1 MRRVSPNVYTQK
13 YYLSDCTGYE
23 EFSRS
28 YGKELEV
35 RFRELIKYFK
45 IEPGQKVLDVG
56 CGRGEMIFYAAKHG
70 AEGVGVD
77 YSKDSIGLAKLAQ
90 KKQSKL
96 VQSKTKFLYMDAKKL
111 KFKDNSFDLIIMTD
125 VVEHLYPEEL
135 ELAFKEI
142 KRVLKPKGKLII
154 HTAPNKLFNDFF
166 YRFYSYPIGS
176 LITKFWNTINSS
188 KYPNIASLSQIRTD
202 SHLIMH
208 INEPTYFSLSSLFKK
223 FKFEGSLESSNVT
236 VRKPIFS
243 SKDTIF
249 NFLVFFDPIS
259 RKYPFNIFCGS
270 DFIGILTNKK

>member
-1 MRRVSPNVYTQK
+1 MRRVSPSVYTKK
-13 YYLSDCTGYE
+13 YYLTDCTGYQ
-23 EFSRS
+23 EFHKS

-35 RFRELIKYFK
+35 RFKELIKHFK
-45 IEPGQKVLDVG
+45 IKPGQKVLDVG

-166 YRFYSYPIGS
+166 YRFYSYPVGS

-188 KYPNIASLSQIRTD
+188 KYPNIASPSQIRTD

-208 INEPTYFSLSSLFKK
+208 INESTYFSLSSLFKK

-249 NFLVFFDPIS
+249 NFLVFLDPIS
-259 RKYPFNIFCGS
+259 RKFPFNILCGS
-270 DFIGILTNKK
+270 DFVSILVNKK